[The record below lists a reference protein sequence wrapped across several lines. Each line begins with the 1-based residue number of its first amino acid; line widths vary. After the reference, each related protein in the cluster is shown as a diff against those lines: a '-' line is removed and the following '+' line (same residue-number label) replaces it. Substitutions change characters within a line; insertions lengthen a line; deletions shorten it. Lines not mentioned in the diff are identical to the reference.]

1 VNPASDAVVTAVAGR
16 AVVVPGNDIDTDR
29 IIPARFARAL
39 TFDDLGRHAF
49 ADDRAE
55 ARARGEAH
63 SFDDPRHAG
72 ASVLVVG
79 ANFGCGS
86 SREHAVAALARAG
99 IRAVVGESFSVIF
112 AGNCTANGIPAV
124 TVAAADLAA
133 VRRAVAA
140 DPSRPVTVD
149 VEYPTVAV
157 AGGPSVPAAL
167 PHAARTQLVTGRW
180 DALGELLA
188 ARDDVLA
195 LSARLGTY
203 DLASHPVP
211 LP

>member
-1 VNPASDAVVTAVAGR
+1 MSTAVTQVTGTAI
-16 AVVVPGNDIDTDR
+16 VVPGNDIDTDR

-55 ARARGEAH
+55 AAAAVADGGRPH
-63 SFDDPRHAG
+63 PFDDPRFAG

-79 ANFGCGS
+79 GNFGCGS
-86 SREHAVAALARAG
+86 SREHAVAALVRAG

-112 AGNCTANGIPAV
+112 AGNCTANGVPAL
-124 TVAAADLAA
+124 TVAPADLAA
-133 VRRAVAA
+133 VRRAVED
-140 DPSRPVTVD
+140 DPSRPVTLD
-149 VEYPTVAV
+149 VEYPTVTV

-167 PHAARTQLVTGRW
+167 PDAARTQLVTGRW
-180 DALGELLA
+180 DALGELLD

-195 LSARLGTY
+195 LSARLGTF
-203 DLASHPVP
+203 DLAAHP